1 MVNAI
6 RIYIEGDS
14 QLREGFRTFLKP
26 LYEVARNQNIKIEPP
41 RLCGGR
47 DAAYKAFKAALK
59 TDPDAF
65 IVLIVD
71 SEGALDDTTPRWEYL
86 KNRDGWDA
94 MGTDDT
100 HCYLMVHTMEAWFIA
115 DIDALRD
122 YYGQGFQESAIPKPA
137 NVEEIDKDRLAS
149 ALKKATRNTLKK
161 EYHKTRHASQLLE
174 KLDVTKVRK
183 ASPNCDR
190 LFKTLSLIMGETI

>member
-71 SEGALDDTTPRWEYL
+71 SEGALDDTTPRWE
-86 KNRDGWDA
+86 
-94 MGTDDT
+94 
-100 HCYLMVHTMEAWFIA
+100 
-115 DIDALRD
+115 
-122 YYGQGFQESAIPKPA
+122 
-137 NVEEIDKDRLAS
+137 
-149 ALKKATRNTLKK
+149 
-161 EYHKTRHASQLLE
+161 
-174 KLDVTKVRK
+174 
-183 ASPNCDR
+183 
-190 LFKTLSLIMGETI
+190 

>member
-1 MVNAI
+1 
-6 RIYIEGDS
+6 
-14 QLREGFRTFLKP
+14 
-26 LYEVARNQNIKIEPP
+26 
-41 RLCGGR
+41 
-47 DAAYKAFKAALK
+47 
-59 TDPDAF
+59 
-65 IVLIVD
+65 
-71 SEGALDDTTPRWEYL
+71 
-86 KNRDGWDA
+86 
-94 MGTDDT
+94 
-100 HCYLMVHTMEAWFIA
+100 CYLMVHTMEAWFIA

-190 LFKTLSLIMGETI
+190 LFTTLALIMGETI